1 MAGSEQRRSN
11 DSKASRPGGDQD
23 ESNPPR
29 DYKLLAVQFVVF
41 VVITTAM
48 SNVIGNSVVLNAVQ
62 LCGAKGDFFR
72 KSGAWRL
79 GHIAMVYPEWVEDH
93 GGLAALCDLVRT
105 ESSSLARGGEVGSVP
120 VLQHALDALLVLLS
134 NSEILGRMKGAS
146 VRGEVGHFEGLARDV
161 ALLTQWAG
169 DGQETRDLAPRD
181 QELVALGRTARKV
194 RDLLESVA

>member
-11 DSKASRPGGDQD
+11 ESKSSPGGDQD

-93 GGLAALCDLVRT
+93 GGLAALCDLVRA
-105 ESSSLARGGEVGSVP
+105 ESSSLARGGEGGSVP

-134 NSEILGRMKGAS
+134 NSEILGRMKEDEA
-146 VRGEVGHFEGLARDV
+146 FEGLARDV

-169 DGQETRDLAPRD
+169 DGRETRDLAPPD
-181 QELVALGRTARKV
+181 QEVVALGRTARKV
-194 RDLLESVA
+194 RDLLLESVA